1 MAISLILILSMSPS
15 YHNFDRVSSYS
26 KRLLFGRRERFVR
39 LFERV
44 DSGSRHKLADI
55 HYMHEKICS
64 NICWEYRNILYFYNM
79 RYQKHSL
86 QFVRSSITCS
96 SLLHVRYYCA
106 KNKIWFPV
114 RCNLYYVQYINIQY
128 IYNMLSSAY
137 IKEHWFR
144 SFEF

>member
-114 RCNLYYVQYINIQY
+114 RCNLYYVQYIYIYN
-128 IYNMLSSAY
+128 IYNMLHRILY
-137 IKEHWFR
+137 KITLI
-144 SFEF
+144 

>member
-106 KNKIWFPV
+106 KTKSDFPSDAT
-114 RCNLYYVQYINIQY
+114 YIMLNIYAIY
-128 IYNMLSSAY
+128 IICYIVFY

-144 SFEF
+144 SFKF

>member
-114 RCNLYYVQYINIQY
+114 RCNLYYVQYIYN
-128 IYNMLSSAY
+128 IYNMLSLAIVLY
-137 IKEHWFR
+137 KRTLI
-144 SFEF
+144 